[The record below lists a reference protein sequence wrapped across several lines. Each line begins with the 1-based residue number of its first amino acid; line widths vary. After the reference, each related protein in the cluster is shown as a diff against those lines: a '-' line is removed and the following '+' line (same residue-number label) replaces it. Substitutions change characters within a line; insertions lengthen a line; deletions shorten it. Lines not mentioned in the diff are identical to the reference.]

1 MDQFISFGVNKIN
14 HWGRSD
20 TVCRTICM
28 ELKPMGLVEKW
39 HCCKDCLH
47 GTETNGI
54 YEGVILFVGLHTTV
68 CMERKPMDIP
78 DSAPLELEKASVT
91 WQNLVVVRFIGP
103 NLGALAWECERAV
116 ISFQSIY
123 HSGHLIYKTCIEYQT
138 NPTRSS
144 LVMKTNA
151 MFAE

>member
-1 MDQFISFGVNKIN
+1 M
-14 HWGRSD
+14 
-20 TVCRTICM
+20 
-28 ELKPMGLVEKW
+28 
-39 HCCKDCLH
+39 H

-103 NLGALAWECERAV
+103 NLDVLA
-116 ISFQSIY
+116 
-123 HSGHLIYKTCIEYQT
+123 
-138 NPTRSS
+138 
-144 LVMKTNA
+144 
-151 MFAE
+151 